1 MGGELIAF
9 LVGAI
14 ASFIVNRQAGWWLN
28 TGYGVGVMLGTL
40 FVLGIA
46 VGAIYS
52 LWGPQP
58 RGAFRQGGLR
68 AAVWLSVG
76 AFFSSAAFLFHI
88 GPGNIFPIVLFLT
101 AALTLGAVFAGS
113 AVASVLR

>member
-9 LVGAI
+9 VVGAI
-14 ASFIVNRQAGWWLN
+14 ASFVVNSQAGWWLN

-40 FVLGIA
+40 FVLGIG

-52 LWGPQP
+52 VWGPKP
-58 RGAFRQGGLR
+58 RGAFRPSGLR

-76 AFFSSAAFLFHI
+76 AIFSSASFLFHI
-88 GPGNIFPIVLFLT
+88 GPGNIFPIVLFLS
-101 AALTLGAVFAGS
+101 AVLTLGAVFAGS
-113 AVASVLR
+113 ALVSVFH

>member
-9 LVGAI
+9 VVGVI
-14 ASFIVNRQAGWWLN
+14 ASLVVNSQAGWWLN

-40 FVLGIA
+40 FVLGIG
-46 VGAIYS
+46 VGGIYS
-52 LWGPQP
+52 TWGPQP
-58 RGAFRQGGLR
+58 RGAFRRGGLR

-76 AFFSSAAFLFHI
+76 AIFSSAAFLFHV
-88 GPGNIFPIVLFLT
+88 GPGNIFPIVLFLS

-113 AVASVLR
+113 ALVSVFH